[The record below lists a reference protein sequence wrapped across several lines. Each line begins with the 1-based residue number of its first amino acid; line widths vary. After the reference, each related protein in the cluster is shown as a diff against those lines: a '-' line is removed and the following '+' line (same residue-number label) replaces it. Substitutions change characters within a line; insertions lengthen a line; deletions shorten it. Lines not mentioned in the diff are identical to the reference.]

1 MDNPLVDL
9 KGLSEPLTKLVEV
22 VSEGIGTL
30 YAPFG
35 TVRQAK
41 ADATSKIIL
50 AEADAEILNIEDR
63 AQKRLIY
70 RESQRQENIEAITSK
85 SALELGDEVSDKE
98 VDQDW
103 VTQFFGHAQD
113 IYDQDLQILWARIL
127 AGEVSSP
134 GKYSKRTL
142 QFLKSFDKWEA
153 ILFTHICSFALRDN
167 EGWHF
172 LFLDDVTFEE
182 AKKAY
187 GNAGWLSHF
196 RSIGL
201 LSPQDGSPTAS
212 KLNDRKVSYYK
223 TQYLLRGRDTHK
235 KVGVGGIQPLEMPC
249 STNTFTQIGNQLA
262 MISGAEPI
270 DGYIDKL
277 QLSLKKG
284 KVDLDF
290 QFVKSD

>member
-9 KGLSEPLTKLVEV
+9 KGLSEPITKLVEV
-22 VSEGIGTL
+22 VSKGIGTL

-41 ADATSKIIL
+41 ADAKSKTIL
-50 AEADAEILNIEDR
+50 AEADAKILNIEDR
-63 AQKRLIY
+63 AQKRLMY
-70 RESQRQENIEAITSK
+70 KESQRQENIEAITSK
-85 SALELGDEVSDKE
+85 SALELDDKVSDKE

-153 ILFTHICSFALRDN
+153 ELFTGICSFALRDN
-167 EGWHF
+167 GGWHF
-172 LFLDDVTFEE
+172 LFLDDLTFVE
-182 AKKAY
+182 AKKIY
-187 GNAGWLSHF
+187 GNADWLSHF

-201 LSPQDGSPTAS
+201 LSPQGGSPTAS
-212 KLNDRKVSYYK
+212 KLNDRKVSYHK
-223 TQYLLRGRDTHK
+223 TQYILKGRDTHEK
-235 KVGVGGIQPLEMPC
+235 GGGIQLLEMPC
-249 STNTFTQIGNQLA
+249 STNTFTQIGHQLA

-277 QLSLKKG
+277 SLSLKKQ
-284 KVDLDF
+284 KVDLGF
-290 QFVKSD
+290 QFLESDE